1 MVMSTAEK
9 VAQLMLAF
17 ECDNAAG
24 SVERSVSELASIVGR
39 ERSQVCR
46 MLKSLCQAQ
55 VLEQDPDSHR
65 YRLGWRVR
73 VMAAGAGDQVLVC
86 AARPI
91 LQALVARTGEVAL
104 LTVQEANR
112 GLTVMREESQNSL
125 RRGGWIGQRSAMHF
139 TATGR
144 ALMFD
149 ADDDHVKALTADQ
162 FGAAS
167 RLTPNAPRNLEELL
181 ERLRVERK
189 QGYALASDEV
199 EAGLTSVSVP
209 VRNTQGH
216 LLAVLNVS
224 GPTTRMNDRVE
235 AIARLLIEASAA
247 ITNAVGQR
255 QAQDRQAAQRPRPSV
270 DQAAS
275 SMHSVVAGPRTDAVA
290 DALSRISAEG
300 TGVRR
305 VPASSTRAQP
315 RMSVS

>member
-17 ECDNAAG
+17 ECDNESG

-55 VLEQDPDSHR
+55 VLEQDPYSHK

-73 VMAAGAGDQVLVC
+73 VLAAGAGDQILIH

-104 LTVQEANR
+104 LTIQEANK
-112 GLTVMREESQNSL
+112 GLTVMREESQNTL

-149 ADDDHVKALTADQ
+149 ADDERVKELTADQ
-162 FGAAS
+162 FGADSSSA
-167 RLTPNAPRNLEELL
+167 PNAPRNVEELL

-189 QGYALASDEV
+189 QGYSVASEEI

-209 VRNTQGH
+209 VRNGRGH

-224 GPTTRMNDRVE
+224 GPTTRMNERTE
-235 AIARLLIEASAA
+235 AIARLLI
-247 ITNAVGQR
+247 
-255 QAQDRQAAQRPRPSV
+255 
-270 DQAAS
+270 AAS
-275 SMHSVVAGPRTDAVA
+275 SAITKALGQRHTHDHEAVHRSRPLTDQGEVLSAVRTEHATARTPSRQSTA
-290 DALSRISAEG
+290 DLPG
-300 TGVRR
+300 
-305 VPASSTRAQP
+305 
-315 RMSVS
+315 

>member
-9 VAQLMLAF
+9 VAELMLAF
-17 ECDNAAG
+17 ECDNVAG
-24 SVERSVSELASIVGR
+24 SAERSVSELACIVGR

-55 VLEQDPDSHR
+55 VLEQDPYSHR

-73 VMAAGAGDQVLVC
+73 VLAAGAGDQILVH

-112 GLTVMREESQNSL
+112 GLTVMREESQNTL
-125 RRGGWIGQRSAMHF
+125 RRGGWIGQRSAMHY

-149 ADDDHVKALTADQ
+149 ADNELVRALTADE
-162 FGAAS
+162 FVAGS
-167 RLTPNAPRNLEELL
+167 RSAPNAPRNFDELL
-181 ERLRVERK
+181 ERLRVERN
-189 QGYALASDEV
+189 QGYSVASEEI

-209 VRNTQGH
+209 VRNMQGH

-224 GPTTRMNDRVE
+224 GPTTRMIDRVE
-235 AIARLLIEASAA
+235 PTARLLMSASAA
-247 ITNAVGQR
+247 ITKALGQR
-255 QAQDRQAAQRPRPSV
+255 HTQDHGGAHRSRPMIGTPAAPAVMAQARMG
-270 DQAAS
+270 AS
-275 SMHSVVAGPRTDAVA
+275 A
-290 DALSRISAEG
+290 DALMAL
-300 TGVRR
+300 T
-305 VPASSTRAQP
+305 
-315 RMSVS
+315 

>member
-24 SVERSVSELASIVGR
+24 SVERSVSELAGIVGR

-73 VMAAGAGDQVLVC
+73 VLAAGAGDQILVR

-125 RRGGWIGQRSAMHF
+125 RRGGWIGQRSAMHY

-149 ADDDHVKALTADQ
+149 ADDELVKALTADQ
-162 FGAAS
+162 FGADS
-167 RLTPNAPRNLEELL
+167 RSAPNAPRTIDELL
-181 ERLRVERK
+181 DRLRIERR
-189 QGYALASDEV
+189 QGYAVASDEI
-199 EAGLTSVSVP
+199 ESGLTSVSVP
-209 VRNTQGH
+209 VRNGQGH

-224 GPTTRMNDRVE
+224 GPTARMNDRVG

-247 ITNAVGQR
+247 ITNVLGQR
-255 QAQDRQAAQRPRPSV
+255 HTQEHEGAPRSRTPIGQVAAPRHSALAGTPV
-270 DQAAS
+270 D
-275 SMHSVVAGPRTDAVA
+275 AGA
-290 DALSRISAEG
+290 DTLMAL
-300 TGVRR
+300 T
-305 VPASSTRAQP
+305 
-315 RMSVS
+315 

>member
-1 MVMSTAEK
+1 MSTAEK

-55 VLEQDPDSHR
+55 VLEQDPYSHR

-73 VMAAGAGDQVLVC
+73 VLAAGAGDQVLVR
-86 AARPI
+86 ASRPI

-149 ADDDHVKALTADQ
+149 ADDDLVRALTADQ
-162 FGAAS
+162 FGADARS
-167 RLTPNAPRNLEELL
+167 TPNAPHNVEELL
-181 ERLRVERK
+181 QRLRIERR
-189 QGYALASDEV
+189 QGYAVASEEI

-209 VRNTQGH
+209 VRNLQGH

-224 GPTTRMNDRVE
+224 GPTTRMKDRVE
-235 AIARLLIEASAA
+235 AIAKLLIEASAA
-247 ITNAVGQR
+247 ITNALGPR
-255 QAQDRQAAQRPRPSV
+255 HAQDREGAHRSRPPVRPDSIV
-270 DQAAS
+270 DARSRGRA
-275 SMHSVVAGPRTDAVA
+275 RTDAGA
-290 DALSRISAEG
+290 DELMALR
-300 TGVRR
+300 
-305 VPASSTRAQP
+305 
-315 RMSVS
+315 

>member
-55 VLEQDPDSHR
+55 VLEQDPCSHR

-73 VMAAGAGDQVLVC
+73 VLAAGAGDQILVR

-112 GLTVMREESQNSL
+112 GLTVMREESQNAL
-125 RRGGWIGQRSAMHF
+125 RRGGWIGQRSAMHY

-149 ADDDHVKALTADQ
+149 ADDETVKALTADQ
-162 FGAAS
+162 FGADS
-167 RLTPNAPRNLEELL
+167 RSAPNAPRNVDELL
-181 ERLRVERK
+181 ERLRIERK
-189 QGYALASDEV
+189 QGYAVASEEI

-209 VRNTQGH
+209 VRNGQGH

-224 GPTTRMNDRVE
+224 GPTTRMNGRVE
-235 AIARLLIEASAA
+235 ALARLLIEASAA
-247 ITNAVGQR
+247 ITKAVCQR
-255 QAQDRQAAQRPRPSV
+255 NTADYEGPHHSRPLV

-275 SMHSVVAGPRTDAVA
+275 STPTVVAGTRADTAA
-290 DALSRISAEG
+290 DAL
-300 TGVRR
+300 
-305 VPASSTRAQP
+305 
-315 RMSVS
+315 MSLR

>member
-1 MVMSTAEK
+1 MSTAEK

-24 SVERSVSELASIVGR
+24 SVERSVSELAGIVGR

-55 VLEQDPDSHR
+55 VLEQDPCSHR

-73 VMAAGAGDQVLVC
+73 VLAAGAGDQILVR

-125 RRGGWIGQRSAMHF
+125 RRGGWIGQRSAMHY

-149 ADDDHVKALTADQ
+149 ADAELVKALTADQ
-162 FGAAS
+162 FGADS
-167 RLTPNAPRNLEELL
+167 RSTPNAPRNVDELL
-181 ERLRVERK
+181 DRLGIERQ
-189 QGYALASDEV
+189 QGYAVASDEI
-199 EAGLTSVSVP
+199 EPGLTSVSVP
-209 VRNTQGH
+209 VRNGQGH

-247 ITNAVGQR
+247 ITNALGQR
-255 QAQDRQAAQRPRPSV
+255 QAQDREGALRYRPSSG
-270 DQAAS
+270 QAAS
-275 SMHSVVAGPRTDAVA
+275 SRYEAVA
-290 DALSRISAEG
+290 ETQIDAGAD
-300 TGVRR
+300 
-305 VPASSTRAQP
+305 AQMAL
-315 RMSVS
+315 R

>member
-1 MVMSTAEK
+1 MSTAEK

-24 SVERSVSELASIVGR
+24 SVERSVSELAGIVGR

-73 VMAAGAGDQVLVC
+73 VLAAGAGDQILVR

-125 RRGGWIGQRSAMHF
+125 RRGGWIGQRSAMHY

-149 ADDDHVKALTADQ
+149 ADDELVKALTADQ
-162 FGAAS
+162 FGADS
-167 RLTPNAPRNLEELL
+167 RSAPNAPRTIDELL
-181 ERLRVERK
+181 DRLRIERK
-189 QGYALASDEV
+189 QGYAVASDEI
-199 EAGLTSVSVP
+199 ESGLTSVSVP
-209 VRNTQGH
+209 VRNGQGH

-224 GPTTRMNDRVE
+224 GPTARMNDRVG

-247 ITNAVGQR
+247 ITNVLGQRHTHDHEGAPRSRPPVGQ
-255 QAQDRQAAQRPRPSV
+255 V
-270 DQAAS
+270 AAS
-275 SMHSVVAGPRTDAVA
+275 GHSALAGTRIDSGA
-290 DALSRISAEG
+290 DTLMALR
-300 TGVRR
+300 
-305 VPASSTRAQP
+305 
-315 RMSVS
+315 

>member
-17 ECDNAAG
+17 ECDNESG
-24 SVERSVSELASIVGR
+24 SVERSVSELAFIVGR

-55 VLEQDPDSHR
+55 LLEQDPYSHR

-73 VMAAGAGDQVLVC
+73 VLAAGAGDQILVH

-104 LTVQEANR
+104 LTIQEANK
-112 GLTVMREESQNSL
+112 GLTVMREESQNTL

-149 ADDDHVKALTADQ
+149 ADDELVKELTADQ
-162 FGAAS
+162 FGADS
-167 RLTPNAPRNLEELL
+167 RSEPNAPRNVEELL

-189 QGYALASDEV
+189 QGYSVASEEI

-209 VRNTQGH
+209 VRNGRGH
-216 LLAVLNVS
+216 LLAVLNIS
-224 GPTTRMNDRVE
+224 GPTTRMSGRTE
-235 AIARLLIEASAA
+235 AIARLLIAASAA
-247 ITNAVGQR
+247 ITKALGQR
-255 QAQDRQAAQRPRPSV
+255 HTQDHEGVHRSRPLLDR
-270 DQAAS
+270 AAS
-275 SMHSVVAGPRTDAVA
+275 AENAAG
-290 DALSRISAEG
+290 AETR
-300 TGVRR
+300 TGVSTE
-305 VPASSTRAQP
+305 VPLELS
-315 RMSVS
+315 

>member
-17 ECDNAAG
+17 ECESAAG

-55 VLEQDPDSHR
+55 VLEQDPHTHR

-73 VMAAGAGDQVLVC
+73 VLAAGAGDQILVR

-149 ADDDHVKALTADQ
+149 ADDELVRALTTDQ
-162 FGAAS
+162 FGADS
-167 RLTPNAPRNLEELL
+167 GSSPNAPRNIDELL
-181 ERLRVERK
+181 ERLRIERK
-189 QGYALASDEV
+189 QGYAIASDES
-199 EAGLTSVSVP
+199 ESGLTAISIP
-209 VRNTQGH
+209 VRNSHGH

-224 GPTTRMNDRVE
+224 GPTTRMNDRE
-235 AIARLLIEASAA
+235 EPIARLLIAASAA
-247 ITNAVGQR
+247 ITRALGQR
-255 QAQDRQAAQRPRPSV
+255 HAQDHEGAHRSRPVIDPAA
-270 DQAAS
+270 
-275 SMHSVVAGPRTDAVA
+275 
-290 DALSRISAEG
+290 
-300 TGVRR
+300 
-305 VPASSTRAQP
+305 
-315 RMSVS
+315 

>member
-1 MVMSTAEK
+1 MSTAEK

-17 ECDNAAG
+17 ECDNATG
-24 SVERSVSELASIVGR
+24 STDRSVSELSFIVGR

-55 VLEQDPDSHR
+55 VVEQDPYSHR

-73 VMAAGAGDQVLVC
+73 VLAAGAGDQVLVR

-125 RRGGWIGQRSAMHF
+125 KRGGWIGQRSAMHC

-144 ALMFD
+144 ALLFD
-149 ADDDHVKALTADQ
+149 ADDELVKALTADE
-162 FGAAS
+162 FGADS
-167 RLTPNAPRNLEELL
+167 RSAPHAPRNFDELL
-181 ERLRVERK
+181 ERLRGERK

-209 VRNTQGH
+209 VRNGQGH

-224 GPTTRMNDRVE
+224 GPTPRMIERVE
-235 AIARLLIEASAA
+235 GTAKLLMSASAA
-247 ITNAVGQR
+247 ITKALGQR
-255 QAQDRQAAQRPRPSV
+255 HTQDSEGAHRSRPLIIPSAAP
-270 DQAAS
+270 AFA
-275 SMHSVVAGPRTDAVA
+275 VVA
-290 DALSRISAEG
+290 
-300 TGVRR
+300 
-305 VPASSTRAQP
+305 
-315 RMSVS
+315 